1 MGITLFLIP
10 LPSFVLLAG
19 FSSASLGI
27 VIRRRGVYSLLLN
40 KQRVRNRKIMIK
52 DMINKNIY
60 RWKKI
65 NSKKNFFEK
74 KEEEWKAIVS
84 TSKLSWIYNVQNVS
98 TIFKENAN
106 ANSIEIKYV
115 SKAKIRS
122 IHRVSSSIK
131 NK

>member
-19 FSSASLGI
+19 FSSASLEI

>member
-40 KQRVRNRKIMIK
+40 KQRVRNRKIVIK

-84 TSKLSWIYNVQNVS
+84 TSKLSWIYNVQNIS

>member
-1 MGITLFLIP
+1 
-10 LPSFVLLAG
+10 
-19 FSSASLGI
+19 
-27 VIRRRGVYSLLLN
+27 
-40 KQRVRNRKIMIK
+40 MIK

>member
-40 KQRVRNRKIMIK
+40 KQRVRNRKIVIK

-106 ANSIEIKYV
+106 ANSK
-115 SKAKIRS
+115 
-122 IHRVSSSIK
+122 
-131 NK
+131 

>member
-40 KQRVRNRKIMIK
+40 KQRVRNRKIVIK

-84 TSKLSWIYNVQNVS
+84 TSKLSWIYNVENIS
-98 TIFKENAN
+98 TIFKEN

>member
-1 MGITLFLIP
+1 MGITLFLIL

-19 FSSASLGI
+19 FSSASLEI

>member
-40 KQRVRNRKIMIK
+40 KQRVRNRKIVIK

-84 TSKLSWIYNVQNVS
+84 TSKLSWIYNMQNIS
-98 TIFKENAN
+98 TIFKENSN

>member
-19 FSSASLGI
+19 FSSASLEI

-40 KQRVRNRKIMIK
+40 KQRVRNRKIVIK